1 MNVPNVPLNA
11 VQFYVGAHMPRG
23 VRNNNPGNIR
33 LGDKWLGL
41 CTSQDDG
48 AFCQFATIEYGIRAL
63 AYILRIGY
71 FQRRGL
77 NTIRKIIQR
86 WAPPSEND
94 TYEYIL
100 DVARDAK
107 YGADEPLNL
116 DDDGVLSSLVVA
128 IIKHENGA
136 QPYSGLQIISGIR
149 LLRGTANG
157 AG

>member
-1 MNVPNVPLNA
+1 MDAPNIPLNA
-11 VQFYVGAHMPRG
+11 VQFFAGTRIPRG

-41 CTSQDDG
+41 CTVQDDG
-48 AFCQFATIEYGIRAL
+48 AFCQFTTIEYGIRAL
-63 AYILRIGY
+63 AHLLRVSY

-77 NTIRKIIQR
+77 DTVRKIIQR

-94 TYEYIL
+94 TYAYIL
-100 DVARDAK
+100 SVAREARL
-107 YGADEPLNL
+107 GSEQPLDLNN
-116 DDDGVLSSLVVA
+116 DDTLAALVAA

-136 QPYSGLQIISGIR
+136 QPYSGMQIVSGIR
-149 LLRGTANG
+149 LLRGNDNG